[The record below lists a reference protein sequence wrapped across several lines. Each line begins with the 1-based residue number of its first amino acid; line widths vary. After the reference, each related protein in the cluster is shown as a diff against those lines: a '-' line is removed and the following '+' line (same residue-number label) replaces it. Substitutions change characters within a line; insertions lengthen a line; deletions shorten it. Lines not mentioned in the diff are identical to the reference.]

1 MHDTHSKTKNDN
13 KSLHTAK
20 RTFHAHDTRRV
31 IIVAAVFLTL
41 MILGAPG
48 AIRAEGVRPVIATG
62 DPALDVKN
70 VQAAVDQGGE
80 VLLRGNFDF
89 GDNGRVIINKKAVIR
104 GETDSLGL
112 PTTTING
119 GFWTFHSKLPVPAA
133 PPAKKGPLI
142 DIRNIRF
149 NRPKGAAIHIVYAS
163 GVTIRNIEVEN
174 VRPQELKR
182 RWRESETLRF
192 AAGIV
197 VGTRLAHPETP
208 VRMAVTGVV
217 TIADNRLHMLC
228 DRPTMTSGHGIMV
241 DRTWAAILKIENN
254 TVTRAS
260 RNGIEA
266 LDNDRGGN
274 EEAGIVISGNRVV
287 TDDEGI
293 AHPNMFTPNGI
304 VAGWFLDTAGGTATG
319 KNSPASILGNRV
331 EIRGQSSTGLLLF
344 ADGVVAAGND
354 IIAAGGEK
362 SLGIVQTGSRGLL
375 LDNRVRGRAQYAI
388 FNVPFERLSASAN
401 TIAWNKLEEFT
412 GYKGQILLRGA
423 VNTVLGKALVNDK
436 GKANSQRDLARPETP
451 GNELD
456 GEDWEP
462 VDTLP

>member
-1 MHDTHSKTKNDN
+1 MNNTNAAMKKTNNTVRKAYL
-13 KSLHTAK
+13 LHTQDAQKIKKAGVIFLFLMVFALPNIAK
-20 RTFHAHDTRRV
+20 ANQTNTV
-31 IIVAAVFLTL
+31 I
-41 MILGAPG
+41 G
-48 AIRAEGVRPVIATG
+48 TG
-62 DPALDVKN
+62 DPAQDVRN
-70 VQAAVDQGGE
+70 VQAAVDRGGT
-80 VLLRGNFDF
+80 VMLRGSFDF
-89 GDNGRVIINKKAVIR
+89 GDEGRIIINKKATIR

-112 PTTTING
+112 PTTVIRG
-119 GFWTFHSKLPVPAA
+119 GFWVFYSKLPVPAA

-163 GVTIRNIEVEN
+163 GVTIRNVEVEN

-182 RWRESETLRF
+182 PWRESETLRF
-192 AAGIV
+192 ASGIV
-197 VGTRLAHPETP
+197 VGTRVAHPQTP

-217 TIADNRLHMLC
+217 TIAGNRLHMLC
-228 DRPTMTSGHGIMV
+228 DRPTMTSGHGIIA
-241 DRTWAAILKIENN
+241 DRTWGAILKIENN

-274 EEAGIVISGNRVV
+274 DEAGIVISGNRVV

-293 AHPNMFTPNGI
+293 SHPNMFTPNGI
-304 VAGWFLDTAGGTATG
+304 VAGWFLDTSGGTNPE
-319 KNSPASILGNRV
+319 KNSPVSILGNRV
-331 EIRGQSSTGLLLF
+331 EIRGPSSTGLLLF

-362 SLGIVQTGSRGLL
+362 SLGIVQTGSRGLI
-375 LDNRVRGRAQYAI
+375 LDNRIRGHAQYAI

-401 TIAWNKLEEFT
+401 TIAWNRLDEFT
-412 GYKGQILLRGA
+412 GYKGQILLRGG
-423 VNTVLGKALVNDK
+423 VNTVLGTALINDK
-436 GKANSQRDLARPETP
+436 GKADSHRDLQRPEVP

-456 GEDWEP
+456 SEDWEP